1 MVKNGILIPI
11 EDDNEHVVYDLQQFF
26 KNKDEQREV
35 VIQLLDSV
43 SDGILPCIAC
53 VDTSGTGSNIACV
66 DTSGTGS
73 NICEL
78 CDEKKKIV
86 VLKNCLHAYID
97 VVIDEEI
104 KKIFT

>member
-26 KNKDEQREV
+26 KNKDEQRDV

-43 SDGILPCIAC
+43 SAGILPC
-53 VDTSGTGSNIACV
+53 IACV